1 MQTRLA
7 RWFIGLKRQHK
18 AIILISADIFFIVFA
33 LWAALSLRWGEFY
46 IPKGDQWYLF
56 AVAPFI
62 AIPIFIKLGLYRA
75 IIRYI
80 EIKALWTIIQATSL
94 YALVFAFVLFE
105 SAIKVIPRT
114 VPPLNWLLIML
125 LIGSSRFFARWWL
138 GETYFRLSGIR
149 GSADTYKKNVVI
161 YGAGS
166 AGVQLASALAHGRE
180 FKVVAFIDDDKSLHK
195 RKVNGLRIYGLS
207 SLGYLIDRHQ
217 ISDVLL
223 AMPSVKRSRIS
234 ELIHLLEPY
243 ALHVLSMPGLS
254 DIAQGKVT
262 VDALQEVD
270 IADLLGRDC
279 VAPDQSLMEASISG
293 KVVMVTG
300 AGGSIGSELCR
311 QIIQL
316 QPATLILFEVSEFG
330 LYAIEK
336 ELLYLLTKINPI
348 KPIDIITLLGSVTDA
363 NRLEK
368 ICTLYKVQTIYHAA
382 AYKHVPMVEKNPG
395 EAVWNNIFGTLKT
408 AQAAINANVELFVLI
423 STDKA
428 VRPTNTMGATK
439 RFAELILQAL
449 SLDKKHN
456 TRFTMVR
463 FGNVLGSSGSVVPLF
478 REQIARGG
486 PITITDARIIRY
498 FMTIPEASQLVI
510 QAGSLSQGGDVFVL
524 DMGEPIRILDLAK
537 RMIHLS
543 GLEIKDDAH
552 PEGEIAISYTGLRP
566 GEKLYEELLI
576 GDNVSDTCHPRIMR
590 AEELIIPWEELEKR
604 LDSLA
609 KATTNDDYEQVRS
622 ILMQS
627 VSGFAPQCKISDLLW
642 QQGHVA
648 TKTAHTNP

>member
-33 LWAALSLRWGEFY
+33 LWAALSLRWGELY

-149 GSADTYKKNVVI
+149 GSADTYKKNVII

-195 RKVNGLRIYGLS
+195 RKVNGLRIYALS
-207 SLGYLIDRHQ
+207 SLGYLIDRYQ

-279 VAPDQSLMEASISG
+279 VAPDPSLMEASISG

-510 QAGSLSQGGDVFVL
+510 QAGSLGQGGDVFVL

-622 ILMQS
+622 ILMNA

-642 QQGHVA
+642 QQRHA
-648 TKTAHTNP
+648 ASKTNP